1 MRCYDDGALRAYL
14 DDALPHAERAAI
26 AAHLDDCAACRDRL
40 EQQRIFTTHVGA
52 LLAAPAAI
60 PDARGALARLRATI
74 DDGGK
79 GTIYRAPTDRASTY
93 RAPDERISNI
103 HHASRRIPMRISSSF
118 WASPR
123 RSLFAGLA
131 AIVVLLSLLALPPV
145 RAAADQLLQIFRVQ
159 KVLFVPISPERFE
172 QLKNLN
178 FDGKTLFVATPKQ
191 VNQPAAPRTVAS
203 ADAAS
208 SAVGFPARQPTVFP
222 SAPLSSEMVVHDHS
236 VVQFQVN
243 VESARQLLAL
253 LNVDDVTLP
262 DSLGTRP
269 ITGDAPPYLE
279 TRYRGNGYTLTLYQG
294 RSPTVTLPDGVQL
307 AQLGRVAL
315 RVLGMD
321 SAKADVMSRQI
332 DWSSTL
338 IFPFPKNIR
347 DVRQV
352 QIGDVPGLLIND
364 GSSRNWQ
371 LYWQNG
377 DHFSVLE
384 GQGHI
389 TDAEII
395 ATAESI
401 R

>member
-1 MRCYDDGALRAYL
+1 
-14 DDALPHAERAAI
+14 
-26 AAHLDDCAACRDRL
+26 
-40 EQQRIFTTHVGA
+40 
-52 LLAAPAAI
+52 
-60 PDARGALARLRATI
+60 
-74 DDGGK
+74 
-79 GTIYRAPTDRASTY
+79 
-93 RAPDERISNI
+93 
-103 HHASRRIPMRISSSF
+103 MRISSSF
-118 WASPR
+118 WAGPR
-123 RSLFAGLA
+123 RGLFAGLA

-159 KVLFVPISPERFE
+159 KVLFVPISPERIE
-172 QLKNLN
+172 QLKKLN

-191 VNQPAAPRTVAS
+191 VNQPAPPRIVAS

-222 SAPLSSEMVVHDHS
+222 SAPSTTEMVVHDRS

-262 DSLGTRP
+262 DSLGTKP
-269 ITGDAPPYLE
+269 ITGDVPPFLE

-294 RSPTVTLPDGVQL
+294 RSPTVTLPDGVEL

-321 SAKADVMSRQI
+321 PDKAAVMSRQI

-352 QIGDVPGLLIND
+352 QIGGAQGLLIND
-364 GSSRNWQ
+364 DRGRNWQ

-377 DHFSVLE
+377 DRFSVLE
-384 GQGHI
+384 GQGRM